1 VKNKTLK
8 NNFAC
13 FVAMFLW
20 AIGFPAAEVL
30 LETWGAL
37 SLVFYR
43 FLITVI
49 ILLPL
54 WIFLEG
60 INVFFSSPIKKG
72 LRIGFLGWGLGAI
85 LLLIGQKLSGP
96 VTPTICAAMM
106 PIFGTII
113 EVIFDK
119 RKLKLNLIIGVSFA
133 VFGGYLATG
142 VNLVDGNFNLGTIIC
157 IVSVILFAWC
167 TRASTKELNNISY
180 IGQTALT
187 MFGGMLTS
195 LVFLCLALFFDLG
208 ETRIGNLDSFNFLL
222 LFIFIFISQTISQTI
237 WIWGAGRL
245 GVLLASFHSNAVPFY
260 VMLIMLVLFGNDW
273 SWYQAL
279 GAFIVG
285 LGVIIAQTN
294 KWGYFIQ
301 ANKLEK

>member
-1 VKNKTLK
+1 MKNTPVK

-85 LLLIGQKLSGP
+85 LLLIGQKLSDP

-133 VFGGYLATG
+133 VFGGYLAAG

-195 LVFLCLALFFDLG
+195 LVFLCLALFFGLG

-294 KWGYFIQ
+294 KWGYFIP

>member
-1 VKNKTLK
+1 MKNTPLK

-37 SLVFYR
+37 SLVFFR

-54 WIFLEG
+54 WIFFEG

-72 LRIGFLGWGLGAI
+72 LRIGFIGWGLGAI

-96 VTPTICAAMM
+96 VTPSICAAMM

-273 SWYQAL
+273 SWYRAL

-301 ANKLEK
+301 VNKLEK